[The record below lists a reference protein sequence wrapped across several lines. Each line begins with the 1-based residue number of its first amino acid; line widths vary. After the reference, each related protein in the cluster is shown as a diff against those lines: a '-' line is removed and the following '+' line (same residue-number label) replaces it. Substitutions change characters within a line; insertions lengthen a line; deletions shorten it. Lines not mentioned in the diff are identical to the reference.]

1 MATRSRIAIETTDT
15 SGNKVIKSIYCH
27 FDGYPSGVG
36 KTLMENYK
44 AREKVEA
51 LISLGDISFIKEEV
65 TPTGPHS
72 FDYPQKGVTV
82 AYHRDRGEKFK
93 SPRINSS
100 VREFFLSDIEEYG
113 YLFSEEGEWLFKSTT
128 TARSKDPMTLE
139 LHFSSQVNPLP

>member
-1 MATRSRIAIETTDT
+1 MATRSRIAIETTGVAGT
-15 SGNKVIKSIYCH
+15 KVIKSIYCH
-27 FDGYPSGVG
+27 FDGYASGVG
-36 KTLMENYK
+36 KTLMDNYQD
-44 AREKVEA
+44 REKVEA
-51 LISLGDISFIKEEV
+51 LISLGDISFLKEEI

-113 YLFSEEGEWLFKSTT
+113 YLFTEEGEWLFKSTH
-128 TARSKDPMTLE
+128 APRRQDPMTLE
-139 LHFSSQVNPLP
+139 SHFSLQ

>member
-1 MATRSRIAIETTDT
+1 MSTRSRIAIETTDD

-27 FDGYPSGVG
+27 FDGCSSGVG
-36 KTLMENYK
+36 KILMENYQG
-44 AREKVEA
+44 REKVEA
-51 LISLGDISFIKEEV
+51 LISLGDISFLREEI

-82 AYHRDRGEKFK
+82 AYHRDRGEKLK

-113 YLFSEEGEWLFKSTT
+113 YLFTEEGEWLFKSTH
-128 TARSKDPMTLE
+128 ASRSQDPMTLE
-139 LHFSSQVNPLP
+139 SHFGLQ

>member
-1 MATRSRIAIETTDT
+1 MATRSRIAIETTDD

-27 FDGYPSGVG
+27 FDGYASGVG
-36 KTLMENYK
+36 KTLMDNYQD
-44 AREKVEA
+44 REKVEA
-51 LISLGDISFIKEEV
+51 LISLGDISFLEEEI

-113 YLFSEEGEWLFKSTT
+113 YLFTEEGEWLFKSTH
-128 TARSKDPMTLE
+128 APRRQDPMTLE
-139 LHFSSQVNPLP
+139 SHFSLQ

>member
-1 MATRSRIAIETTDT
+1 MATRSRIGMEQEDG
-15 SGNKVIKSIYCH
+15 SVKSIYCH
-27 FDGYPSGVG
+27 FDGYPSHNGRILNESF
-36 KTLMENYK
+36 KDHD
-44 AREKVEA
+44 KVKS
-51 LISLGDISFIKEEV
+51 LIDLGDISFLREEIE
-65 TPTGPHS
+65 PTGPHS
-72 FDYPQKGVTV
+72 FNSPQKGVTV

-139 LHFSSQVNPLP
+139 LHFSSQVNPLQ

>member
-1 MATRSRIAIETTDT
+1 MATRSRIAIETTDA

-27 FDGYPSGVG
+27 FDGYFAGVG
-36 KTLMENYK
+36 KTLMDNYQD
-44 AREKVEA
+44 REKVEA
-51 LISLGDISFIKEEV
+51 LISLGDISFLREEII
-65 TPTGPHS
+65 PTGPHS
-72 FDYPQKGVTV
+72 FGYPQKGVTV

>member
-1 MATRSRIAIETTDT
+1 MATRSRIAIETTDD

-27 FDGYPSGVG
+27 FDGYASGVG
-36 KTLMENYK
+36 KTLMDNYQD
-44 AREKVEA
+44 REKVEA
-51 LISLGDISFIKEEV
+51 LISLGDISFLKEEI

-113 YLFSEEGEWLFKSTT
+113 YLFTEEGEWLFKSRH
-128 TARSKDPMTLE
+128 APRSQDPMTLE
-139 LHFSSQVNPLP
+139 SHFSLQ

>member
-36 KTLMENYK
+36 KTLMENYQ

-65 TPTGPHS
+65 TPSGSHS
-72 FDYPQKGVTV
+72 FNSPQERVTV
-82 AYHRDRGEKFK
+82 AYHRDRGEKFNP
-93 SPRINSS
+93 PRINAS
-100 VREFFLSDIEEYG
+100 VSEFFSSDIGYG
-113 YLFSEEGEWLFKSTT
+113 YLFTEEGEWLGKESGGS
-128 TARSKDPMTLE
+128 RDPMTLE
-139 LHFSSQVNPLP
+139 SHFSLQ

>member
-36 KTLMENYK
+36 KTLMENYQ

-65 TPTGPHS
+65 TPTGPHIIGIEGKNLN
-72 FDYPQKGVTV
+72 PLELTHQLG
-82 AYHRDRGEKFK
+82 
-93 SPRINSS
+93 NS
-100 VREFFLSDIEEYG
+100 FFLI
-113 YLFSEEGEWLFKSTT
+113 
-128 TARSKDPMTLE
+128 
-139 LHFSSQVNPLP
+139 

>member
-1 MATRSRIAIETTDT
+1 MATRSRIAIETTDD

-27 FDGYPSGVG
+27 FDGYASGVG
-36 KTLMENYK
+36 ETLMENYQD
-44 AREKVEA
+44 REKVEA
-51 LISLGDISFIKEEV
+51 LISLGDISFLREEI

-100 VREFFLSDIEEYG
+100 VREFFLPDIEEYG
-113 YLFSEEGEWLFKSTT
+113 YLFTEEGEWLFKSCT
-128 TARSKDPMTLE
+128 TARSQDPMTLE
-139 LHFSSQVNPLP
+139 SHFGLQ

>member
-1 MATRSRIAIETTDT
+1 MATRSRIAIETTDD

-27 FDGYPSGVG
+27 FDGYASGVG
-36 KTLMENYK
+36 KTLMDNYQD
-44 AREKVEA
+44 REKVES
-51 LISLGDISFIKEEV
+51 LISLGDISFLMEEI

-72 FDYPQKGVTV
+72 FNYPQKGVTV

-113 YLFSEEGEWLFKSTT
+113 YLFTEEGEWLFKSCT
-128 TARSKDPMTLE
+128 TARSQDPMTLE
-139 LHFSSQVNPLP
+139 SHFSLQ

>member
-1 MATRSRIAIETTDT
+1 MATRSRIAIETTDD

-27 FDGYPSGVG
+27 FDGYASGVG
-36 KTLMENYK
+36 KMLMDNYQD
-44 AREKVEA
+44 REKVET
-51 LISLGDISFIKEEV
+51 LISLGDISFLKEEI

-72 FDYPQKGVTV
+72 FGYPQKGVTV

-113 YLFSEEGEWLFKSTT
+113 YLFTEEGEWLFKSSTA
-128 TARSKDPMTLE
+128 ARSQAPMTLE
-139 LHFSSQVNPLP
+139 SHFSLQ

>member
-1 MATRSRIAIETTDT
+1 MATRSRIAIETTDD

-27 FDGYPSGVG
+27 FDGYASGVG
-36 KTLMENYK
+36 KTLMDNYQD
-44 AREKVEA
+44 REKVEA
-51 LISLGDISFIKEEV
+51 LISLGDISFLEEEI

-82 AYHRDRGEKFK
+82 AYHRDRGEKLK

-113 YLFSEEGEWLFKSTT
+113 YLFTEEGEWLFKSTH
-128 TARSKDPMTLE
+128 APRRQDPMTLE
-139 LHFSSQVNPLP
+139 SHFSLQ